1 MIGDRVSSERIGDR
15 YGVQRKLGEGGMAE
29 VFLVEDELEGRQVAL
44 KRLKDE
50 QLNRDYFMHEF
61 RLLSRLDH
69 PNLVRVYDFGRER
82 SGRSYYT
89 CEVLDGED
97 LYRATQRMDFDDLYD
112 VVAQILSALA
122 FVHDRGLV
130 HYDVKPE
137 NLNVKREDPERPGG
151 RAAYR
156 VKLMDF
162 GLTGTATTQRGEKIK
177 GTVHYVSPEV
187 AKSLPADRRA
197 DLYSLGITLYYVIT
211 RKLPYDGGS
220 ALSIIRKHLE
230 RIPEPPTG
238 LRPDLPE
245 AWATFVLRLIEKD
258 PQDRYPTAPAALE
271 DLDRRLGKPEVA
283 RASAEGGVALTP
295 RFVGREAEIARLEHF
310 LPRGASSPPIV
321 FLHGDEG
328 VGKSRVLDELKVRA
342 QLVGIPF
349 LSARCVP
356 GDEPPFARIMR
367 LALTLPGGRAL
378 ADQRQQELD
387 AFGSGILVPDADISG
402 EHAPPDEQRRVLDRV
417 AELLLRLADKEPY
430 VLVIEDVRFADEP
443 TLALLA
449 AVMRSYL
456 DRRGMGPL
464 PWILLVDREPE
475 LAYPADAALVEVI
488 TAGCLDRLKL
498 APLDRANAAN
508 MVASMLAV
516 PELPE
521 PLADKLFTATGGNPY
536 FLEELVGSL
545 LEDKVLQL
553 RRSRVTPEQLAQI
566 EPTRSLTDL
575 VGKRLARL
583 DHDTRRTLVA
593 LGVVDAPEG
602 LDLLAEIA
610 ELPVERTL
618 DALDTLLRRQLVE
631 RSEDPHDSRPRYAI
645 SHGAVQRAVLAT
657 IKPAALVGAHARAL
671 HAYEAR
677 HPGEIPGAA
686 LEPLARHAYRAGD
699 LKRALRYAKAAGVR
713 AAVAGDANRAVELL
727 DRALELVRWED
738 VVEEEAR
745 CREEAEILTR
755 LSEAL
760 STAGRYKNARQVLE
774 ELLAL
779 GPEVL
784 EPRAGVWVRRRLGD
798 LALRQGNAAEARRW
812 LRDALSAAEGASTDP
827 GHQAERAR
835 VLEVM
840 SRIMLWHGDYLR
852 VISLAG
858 EAEQIYRDLGR
869 PSDALW
875 AVEILC
881 TAEYYRGRDRRAAEL
896 LGTCLELARQGQPD
910 WRAALDAIGLDAAD
924 RDAFNAELAS
934 FDATRPLRREAGDA
948 FGLVLTFSAVST
960 YFDLRAETG
969 RALEFYRACL
979 RSYERRGDAQRI
991 ALTCN
996 NMGVLHRQ
1004 AGDLGPAVGYLERAL
1019 AIHEGTQDR
1028 QGGAVA
1034 LMNLSLLLLY
1044 LGDWETAAAR
1054 AQRALAVARELGI
1067 TWLTGHCHRLLGR
1080 LHAERGELLDA
1091 DRQLQRAAG
1100 VFRMISNER
1109 SLSDLLLERAEV
1121 ACRAGEAEQAATLLA
1136 RAGGVVG
1143 RGADFVARRSL
1154 VEGEVRLL
1162 EQQPGRAVS
1171 AFEEALR
1178 AAERAKIAELRLD
1191 ALRGLALTFI
1201 RLRTPRSARQ
1211 RWAEAEKLEQRML
1224 LELDA
1229 PTRELW
1235 RRTPGSRRAR
1245 EIERA
1250 LDEALLE

>member
-1 MIGDRVSSERIGDR
+1 MQSKIADR
-15 YGVQRKLGEGGMAE
+15 YTVQRKLGEGGMAE
-29 VFLVEDELEGRQVAL
+29 VFLVEDELEERTLAL

-61 RLLSRLDH
+61 RLLARLDH

-82 SGRSYYT
+82 DGRSYYT

-112 VVAQILSALA
+112 VVAQVLSALA
-122 FVHDRGLV
+122 YVHDRGLV

-137 NLNVKREDPERPGG
+137 NLNVKREEPERPGG
-151 RAAYR
+151 RATYR

-177 GTVHYVSPEV
+177 GTVHYVAPEV

-197 DLYSLGITLYYVIT
+197 DLYSLGITLYYAIT

-220 ALSIIRKHLE
+220 ALSIIRKHIE
-230 RIPEPPTG
+230 RIPEPPAQ

-283 RASAEGGVALTP
+283 RAAEGGVALTP
-295 RFVGREAEIARLEHF
+295 RFVGREAELKRLEGF

-328 VGKSRVLDELKVRA
+328 MGKTRIVDELKVQA
-342 QLVGIPF
+342 QLIGLPF
-349 LSARCVP
+349 LAARCVP

-367 LALTLPGGRAL
+367 MALTLPGGRAL
-378 ADQRQQELD
+378 ADKRQQELD
-387 AFGSGILVPDADISG
+387 AFGSGVLVPESDVSG

-417 AELLLRLADKEPY
+417 AELLLRLADKQPY
-430 VLVIEDVRFADEP
+430 VLVIEDVRNADEP

-449 AVMRSYL
+449 AVLRSYL

-464 PWILLVDREPE
+464 PWIVLVDREPE
-475 LAYPADAALVEVI
+475 LAYPADRALVEVI
-488 TAGCLDRLKL
+488 TAGCLDRL
-498 APLDRANAAN
+498 PLQPLSRDDSAS
-508 MVASMLAV
+508 MVASMLAI
-516 PELPE
+516 PELPAG
-521 PLADKLFTATGGNPY
+521 LAERLYTATGGNPY

-545 LEDKVLQL
+545 TEDKVLQL
-553 RRSRVTPEQLAQI
+553 RRARITPEQLARI

-575 VGKRLARL
+575 VGKRLSRL
-583 DHDTRRTLVA
+583 DKDTQKTLVA
-593 LGVVDAPEG
+593 LAVVDAPEG

-610 ELPVERTL
+610 ALSVEATL
-618 DALDTLLRRQLVE
+618 DALDTLLRRQLVL
-631 RSEDPHDSRPRYAI
+631 RNEDPHDGTPRYGIA
-645 SHGAVQRAVLAT
+645 HGAVQRAVLGKL
-657 IKPAALVGAHARAL
+657 KPSALVKAHTRAL
-671 HAYEAR
+671 EAYEAR
-677 HPGEIPGAA
+677 YPDEVPGPA
-686 LEPLARHAYRAGD
+686 LEHLARHAYRAGVMN
-699 LKRALRYAKAAGVR
+699 RALHYAKAAGVR

-738 VVEEEAR
+738 VVEESAR
-745 CREEAEILTR
+745 CREEALILTR

-779 GPEVL
+779 GPDVL

-812 LRDALSAAEGASTDP
+812 LRDALSVAERASKDP
-827 GHQAERAR
+827 EHQAERAR

-852 VISLAG
+852 VISLAS
-858 EAEQIYRDLGR
+858 EAEQIYRQLGR

-881 TAEYYRGRDRRAAEL
+881 TAEYYRGQDRRAAEL
-896 LGTCLELARQGQPD
+896 LGTCLELARKGEAD
-910 WRAALDAIGLDAAD
+910 WQQALDEIGLDAEE
-924 RDAFNAELAS
+924 RDTFNAELAS
-934 FDATRPLRREAGDA
+934 FDPTRPLRREAGDA
-948 FGLVLTFSAVST
+948 FGLVLTFSALST
-960 YFDLRAETG
+960 YFDLRAST
-969 RALEFYRACL
+969 AKAIDFYRTCL

-996 NMGVLHRQ
+996 NLGVLHRQ
-1004 AGDLGPAVGYLERAL
+1004 AGDMGQAVGYLERAL

-1044 LGDWETAAAR
+1044 LGDWETAANR
-1054 AQRALAVARELGI
+1054 ANRALAVARELGI

-1100 VFRMISNER
+1100 VFRMIQNER
-1109 SLSDLLLERAEV
+1109 SLNDLLLERAEV
-1121 ACRAGEAEQAATLLA
+1121 ACRAGDAEQAGALLK

-1143 RGADFVARRSL
+1143 RGSDFVARRSL

-1162 EQQPGRAVS
+1162 EQQAGRAVS

-1201 RLRTPRSARQ
+1201 RLRTPRAARQ
-1211 RWAEAEKLEQRML
+1211 RWEEACELEAKML
-1224 LELDA
+1224 TELDT

-1235 RRTPGSRRAR
+1235 RRNPGSRRAR